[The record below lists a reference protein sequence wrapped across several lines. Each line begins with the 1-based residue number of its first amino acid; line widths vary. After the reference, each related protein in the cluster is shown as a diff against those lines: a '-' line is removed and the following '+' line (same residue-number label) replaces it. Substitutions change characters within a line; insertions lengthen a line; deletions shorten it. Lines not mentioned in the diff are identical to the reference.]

1 MQLENGRVEFLSFA
15 LLWEFDMTGSLLSPI
30 RKLMA
35 VCLAALFLSGCAGY
49 GGSNLKPGESS
60 SPEVVA
66 SMGVPAMTW
75 KDPDGRE
82 QLAYPRGPAGT
93 QTFMVFIGPD
103 GKLERIEKVLDME
116 HFGRIRSGESDLA
129 SVLRLLGPVPPQNI
143 VYFKARDE
151 LVWSW
156 LFCDSWNRQ
165 AYFDVLF
172 DATTG
177 RVRTTQQRPDLRGRD
192 GVSPSCGH

>member
-1 MQLENGRVEFLSFA
+1 MSHFA
-15 LLWEFDMTGSLLSPI
+15 LSSF

-35 VCLAALFLSGCAGY
+35 GCLVAAFLSGCAGY
-49 GGSNLKPGESS
+49 GGSNLKAGESS
-60 SPEVVA
+60 LPEVIA

-75 KDPDGRE
+75 KDSDGRE

-93 QTFMVFIGPD
+93 QTFMVFIAPD
-103 GKLERIEKVLDME
+103 GRLERIEKVLDME
-116 HFGRIRSGESDLA
+116 HFSRIRSGESDLV
-129 SVLRLLGPVPPQNI
+129 SVLRLLGPVSPQNI
-143 VYFKARDE
+143 AYFKARDE

-192 GVSPSCGH
+192 GVSPWCGH